1 MKPTE
6 GFIVTHLNEI
16 VSILIA
22 SAMGWM
28 GKTLFIMINEQK
40 ALKKGVKAMLH
51 DRLYQSCQY
60 YIKQGWVDLD
70 GLTNTR
76 FIYESYHELKGNG
89 TGTDLF
95 ERIKALPLNEEE
107 TIHR

>member
-6 GFIVTHLNEI
+6 SFVATHLNEI

-28 GKTLFIMINEQK
+28 GKTLFDMINEQK
-40 ALKKGVKAMLH
+40 ALKKGVKAILH
-51 DRLYQSCQY
+51 DRLYQSSRY

-70 GLTNTR
+70 GLTNLQ

-89 TGTDLF
+89 TGTNLF

-107 TIHR
+107 TTHR